1 MPNIPEQYPE
11 FIPCFLLSIA
21 DIILTEE
28 IQRLTNRSI
37 KRTSDY
43 FRLEQ
48 TKTIYGESA
57 HAFY

>member
-28 IQRLTNRSI
+28 IQRLINRSI

-43 FRLEQ
+43 FLLEI
-48 TKTIYGESA
+48 KTIYGELA